1 MAFLPVN
8 QADMQARG
16 WEAVDF
22 AYVIGDAYVDH
33 PSFGPAI
40 ISRVLEQHGYRVGI
54 IAQPDWHK
62 LENFTVFGRPRLG
75 FLISSG
81 NIDPMVNHYTVAK
94 RRRTTDAYSPGGKM
108 GLRPDR
114 ATTVYANCIRQV
126 YKDIPII
133 AGGIEA
139 SLRRL
144 AHYDYWDNRVRA
156 SLLHDSGVDL
166 LLYGMGERSIV
177 QLADALQA
185 GIPIKEITYIDGSV
199 YQTASLENVY
209 DYILIDSFEAVRQ
222 DKEAYAR
229 AFLAQYRNQDPL
241 TGKRIVQPHGDG
253 YVVCN
258 MPQMPLSQQ
267 ELDDVYALPYER
279 TYHPMYESAGGVP
292 AIQEVKFSLVSNRGC
307 FGGCS
312 FCALTFH
319 QGRRVTCRS
328 HESLLEEAKL
338 LTQDPDFKG
347 YIHDVGGPTANFRA
361 TACEKQ
367 EKDGVCPGRQCLFP
381 KPCPNLKADHSDYI
395 ALLRKLRN
403 LPGVKKVF
411 IRSGLRFD
419 YILADKEHGEQF
431 IHELCAHHVSGQL
444 KVAPEHISP
453 NVLKLMGKP
462 ENSVFE
468 TFVKKYEAENRRLGK
483 PQYLVPYLIS
493 SHPGSTLK
501 DAIAL
506 AEYIKRG
513 GHKMEQVQDF
523 YPTPG
528 TLSTCMYYTGLDP
541 RNMKPIYVTT
551 DPHEKA
557 MQRALMQFDNPRNY
571 HLVKEALLRENR
583 LDLIGYGP
591 GCLIAPRTND
601 YSLRKQLESYQKQ
614 QKSAAKEG
622 RSKAAGTKNKRYSS
636 DRSRANEPMTS
647 KRHTAGKQKEYT
659 KKKR

>member
-8 QADMQARG
+8 RQDMLDRG
-16 WEAVDF
+16 WDEVDF
-22 AYVIGDAYVDH
+22 VYVIGDAYVDH
-33 PSFGPAI
+33 HSFGPAI
-40 ISRVLEQHGYRVGI
+40 ISRVLEQHGYRIGI
-54 IAQPDWHK
+54 IAQPDWHDDQA
-62 LENFTVFGRPRLG
+62 FTVYGRPRLG
-75 FLISSG
+75 FLVSSG

-94 RRRTTDAYSPGGKM
+94 KRRTTDAYSPGGQM

-114 ATTVYANCIRQV
+114 ATTVYTNCIRRV
-126 YKDIPII
+126 YKDVPVI

-144 AHYDYWDNRVRA
+144 AHYDYWDDRIRA
-156 SLLHDSGVDL
+156 SLLSDSGADML
-166 LLYGMGERSIV
+166 IYGMGERSIV
-177 QLADALQA
+177 EVADALQA
-185 GIPIKEITYIDGSV
+185 GIPVSQITYINGTV
-199 YQTASLENVY
+199 YRTKSLEDVY
-209 DYILIDSFEAVRQ
+209 DYLLIDSFEKVRE
-222 DKEAYAR
+222 DKQAYAR
-229 AFLAQYRNQDPL
+229 AFLVQYRNQDPV
-241 TGKRIVQPHGDG
+241 TGKRIVQQHGDG
-253 YVVCN
+253 YIVCN
-258 MPQMPLSQQ
+258 MPQMPLSQE
-267 ELDDVYALPYER
+267 ELDAVYGLPYMR
-279 TYHPMYESAGGVP
+279 TYHPMYEAQGGIP

-328 HESLLEEAKL
+328 HESLIEEAKL
-338 LTQDPDFKG
+338 LIQDKDFKG

-361 TACEKQ
+361 TACKKQ

-381 KPCPNLKADHSDYI
+381 KPCPNMEADHSDYI
-395 ALLRKLRN
+395 ELLRKLRS

-419 YILADKEHGEQF
+419 YILADKTHGDQF
-431 IHELCAHHVSGQL
+431 MHELCQHHISGQL
-444 KVAPEHISP
+444 KVAPEHISE
-453 NVLKLMGKP
+453 NVLRLMGKP

-468 TFVKKYEAENRRLGK
+468 KFVSKYKAENKRLGK

-513 GHKMEQVQDF
+513 GHKMDQVQDF

-541 RNMKPIYVTT
+541 RNMKPIHVTT

-557 MQRALMQFDNPRNY
+557 MQRALMQFENPRNY
-571 HLVKEALLRENR
+571 QLVKEALLKEKRI
-583 LDLIGYGP
+583 DLIGYGP
-591 GCLIAPRTND
+591 GCLIAPQERD
-601 YSLRKQLESYQKQ
+601 YQLRKLLEEHKKSQKPNTTDKSRGRNKGGKGQPGKNVPFNYGTKAMAERAQ
-614 QKSAAKEG
+614 QK
-622 RSKAAGTKNKRYSS
+622 NK
-636 DRSRANEPMTS
+636 
-647 KRHTAGKQKEYT
+647 